1 MNGFSFDAPMRRGW
15 IGLSLWM
22 LSSSLMQFMR
32 GDLSTATK
40 WTLFVALL
48 LNSAV
53 VVYLIRHIR
62 TVAQDAVP
70 LPLTGWG
77 YAWRGFVAQ
86 VLATVL
92 LALVRAFLVPI
103 EYARAAGQF
112 DVGAL
117 IFLEVP
123 FLALTA
129 IAIWLLYSHDKLR
142 QARWLVGAVRGF

>member
-1 MNGFSFDAPMRRGW
+1 MTGFSFDAPMRRGW

-32 GDLSTATK
+32 EDLSTATK
-40 WTLFVALL
+40 CTLFVALL
-48 LNSAV
+48 VNSAA

-62 TVAQDAVP
+62 TARHDALAVG
-70 LPLTGWG
+70 LSGWG

-92 LALVRAFLVPI
+92 LALIRAFLVPI
-103 EYARAAGQF
+103 EYARAAGHF

-117 IFLEVP
+117 LFLEVP

-129 IAIWLLYSHDKLR
+129 VAIWLLYSHDKMR
-142 QARWLVGAVRGF
+142 QARWLLGAVRGF